1 MVPLVSSKVPAKYK
15 RTNAVAKHWN
25 EGEEEDEWKTIEEK
39 AQSGADR
46 LYQAQQLGQAEEFT
60 SGMALCNAAPG
71 SASTMAVLK
80 SSLAKQWDNGGE
92 AISRLLSDI
101 DQCIEQYWPISW
113 TILTTISN
121 NFMSNFFGLYC
132 IPWQY
137 RAILTIFV
145 YKSEN
150 NITRYFVQYYIHY
163 CKLEQCCD
171 QFWIIVI
178 DIEQFDWTIL
188 CTTWQCDSKSHF
200 NRSFGNEKA
209 FNLKKIKIIAEP
221 VAAMAAGGP
230 AAGGDGRQVPQADQR
245 QDRLWTWILRIHSRN
260 L

>member
-15 RTNAVAKHWN
+15 RTNAVAKHRN

-113 TILTTISN
+113 TILITVSS
-121 NFMSNFFGLYC
+121 NFMNKFLGLYC
-132 IPWQY
+132 IQFW
-137 RAILTIFV
+137 AILTKFV
-145 YKSEN
+145 YNSEN
-150 NITRYFVQYYIHY
+150 DIIKYFVQYQVLLAICKQY
-163 CKLEQCCD
+163 CGS
-171 QFWIIVI
+171 FWKIVI
-178 DIEQFDWTIL
+178 NI
-188 CTTWQCDSKSHF
+188 
-200 NRSFGNEKA
+200 
-209 FNLKKIKIIAEP
+209 
-221 VAAMAAGGP
+221 
-230 AAGGDGRQVPQADQR
+230 
-245 QDRLWTWILRIHSRN
+245 
-260 L
+260 